1 MVGQAG
7 GHDTS
12 LWDAGRSSDAGTRC
26 RGLLR
31 ILRFAAVLLWLLVPR
46 GAGAQSQLIVA
57 RPGET
62 LPSFE
67 VASIREDT
75 SGSGNMS
82 INSGKDVY
90 RAENDTLKNLIM
102 NAWEIRSDAQIRG
115 GPEDL
120 LDKHF
125 DVNARISQDDVARMA
140 KLSHEERRRYQS
152 LMLQAMLVDRFG
164 LVTHIETQEK
174 PVFALIVA
182 KGGPK
187 LHAAAADPAVEGAK
201 AQGSKDGA
209 GHHQQGMWT
218 TFNQKRAELR
228 AYASTLE
235 GLAATI
241 AFQPEAEGRV
251 VIDKTGLT
259 GKYDYSLQ
267 WTPEWMLAQPAAAD
281 ASSGDSEPGGPSLL
295 TALQDQLGLKLVA
308 EKAPV
313 QVLVIDH
320 VEPPSA
326 N

>member
-12 LWDAGRSSDAGTRC
+12 LCDAGRSSDAGTRC

-31 ILRFAAVLLWLLVPR
+31 MLRFAAVLVWLLVAEA
-46 GAGAQSQLIVA
+46 AGAQSELIVA

-75 SGSGNMS
+75 SGNGSMS
-82 INSGKDVY
+82 INSGNDAD

-102 NAWEIRSDAQIRG
+102 NAWDIRSDAQIRG

-120 LDKHF
+120 LNKHF
-125 DVNARISQDDVARMA
+125 DVNARISQDDVTRMA
-140 KLSHEERRRYQS
+140 KLSHAERRRYQM
-152 LMLQAMLVDRFG
+152 LMLQSMLVDRFG

-187 LHAAAADPAVEGAK
+187 LHAAAAEPAGDGAK
-201 AQGSKDGA
+201 PQGKDGA

-218 TFNQKRAELR
+218 TFNQKRAELT
-228 AYASTLE
+228 AYGSTLD

-241 AFQPEAEGRV
+241 AFQPEADGRV

-267 WTPEWMLAQPAAAD
+267 WAPEWMLARPASGDPA
-281 ASSGDSEPGGPSLL
+281 SGDSEPAGPSLL
-295 TALQDQLGLKLVA
+295 TALQDQLGLKLVP

-320 VEPPSA
+320 VDPPSA